1 MFMASVSLYG
11 WMKYFLR
18 HVSSVAGYTKQQ
30 IYSTLCP
37 KPHSP
42 KQKRPYIKSGR
53 QRLKSMQRKPLS
65 SSLKSIR
72 INIQRPPFL
81 YRKIVKSYW
90 PFMIS
95 LLNTGRVYEPVIRL
109 NPPLVL
115 SGTEPKD
122 QRAVSIVMVCCT

>member
-53 QRLKSMQRKPLS
+53 QRLKSMQRKPLNS
-65 SSLKSIR
+65 
-72 INIQRPPFL
+72 
-81 YRKIVKSYW
+81 
-90 PFMIS
+90 
-95 LLNTGRVYEPVIRL
+95 
-109 NPPLVL
+109 
-115 SGTEPKD
+115 
-122 QRAVSIVMVCCT
+122 

>member
-1 MFMASVSLYG
+1 
-11 WMKYFLR
+11 
-18 HVSSVAGYTKQQ
+18 
-30 IYSTLCP
+30 
-37 KPHSP
+37 
-42 KQKRPYIKSGR
+42 
-53 QRLKSMQRKPLS
+53 LS

-95 LLNTGRVYEPVIRL
+95 LPNIGRVYEPVIRL

-122 QRAVSIVMVCCT
+122 QKAVSIVMVCCTWCLSWDNVQRRNGEDYEDFITSQR